1 MKAAIDIGTNTVLL
15 LVADVISGQLKPV
28 HEEQRIPRLGRGVDA
43 DRIINEEATRRV
55 SEALREY
62 KVILENDFSDVE
74 DVIVTATSAVRDAR
88 NREEFMASIKEE
100 TGFEIRLL
108 SGREEAEWTAAGALS
123 VLDIP
128 SDSETLI
135 LDIGGGSTEIAY
147 LNNGEVVD
155 GHSYDMG
162 SVRFTERFLKSDP
175 PSKVEI
181 ERCREEIQRFYGDRL
196 FDIVNDPVAVGV
208 AGTVTTLAAITQ
220 DLRSYQ
226 PEKLAGFTLKRSHIE
241 EVIHEFATRG
251 SQEMLERYPVY
262 LRGRADIFMAG
273 MLILEGFLDQ
283 FELNSLTVSTGG
295 IRHGALLKLH

>member
-208 AGTVTTLAAITQ
+208 AGTVTTLAAIAQ

-226 PEKLAGFTLKRSHIE
+226 PEKLAGFILKRSHIE

-251 SQEMLERYPVY
+251 SQEMLERFPVY

-295 IRHGALLKLH
+295 IRHGALLKQH